1 MRRGSARLGGAG
13 DDLVGLGRGE
23 LLPGGSVMSAG
34 RRAVV
39 RSSIG
44 IRCPRPAPPAEPG
57 GGPSRFPLPAYA
69 SPNSLAISIRW
80 TSLVPS
86 PISRIL
92 ESRHIR
98 ATGYSFMKP

>member
-1 MRRGSARLGGAG
+1 MRAFGPVPRAAEGTAG
-13 DDLVGLGRGE
+13 GRGH
-23 LLPGGSVMSAG
+23 LLTD
-34 RRAVV
+34 
-39 RSSIG
+39 
-44 IRCPRPAPPAEPG
+44 PRPVAAARTAAARTGFRRQP
-57 GGPSRFPLPAYA
+57 A

-92 ESRHIR
+92 ESRHMR

>member
-1 MRRGSARLGGAG
+1 MCVAPRAAEMPFLSR
-13 DDLVGLGRGE
+13 DVGHV
-23 LLPGGSVMSAG
+23 S
-34 RRAVV
+34 RAVARAGSDAGHCV
-39 RSSIG
+39 RV
-44 IRCPRPAPPAEPG
+44 RVVQP
-57 GGPSRFPLPAYA
+57 A
-69 SPNSLAISIRW
+69 SPNSRAISIRW

>member
-1 MRRGSARLGGAG
+1 MKVSLTSELRQGSPAAAHAVRDVTWHMRQRAAPCRVPRAA
-13 DDLVGLGRGE
+13 VG
-23 LLPGGSVMSAG
+23 PGQ
-34 RRAVV
+34 
-39 RSSIG
+39 
-44 IRCPRPAPPAEPG
+44 PE
-57 GGPSRFPLPAYA
+57 